1 MKFKNRLDAGKQ
13 LADRLDVTDAENTVV
28 LALPRGGIPLGIEIA
43 ERHRLPFDI
52 ILSKKIGH
60 PTHSEYA
67 IGALSEHG
75 DPILDETSATL
86 LDPEWLTTELKRI
99 RNEMARRQRTY
110 SKALTKQPL
119 KGKTVILVDD
129 GIATGMTMKAAI
141 KAVEA
146 QEAEKIIV
154 AVPVIPKDTYHELEK
169 LVDEVS
175 VVEVPDMFRGAVGAY
190 YMSFPQVE
198 DEEVMDMLRSF
209 HDPSE

>member
-1 MKFKNRLDAGKQ
+1 MKFKNRIDAGKQ
-13 LADRLDVTDAENTVV
+13 LAEKLQVKDQDNTVV

-43 ERHRLPFDI
+43 QRHQLPFDI
-52 ILSKKIGH
+52 LLSKKIGH

-75 DPILDETSATL
+75 DPILDETAVKL

-110 SKALTKQPL
+110 SKELTKQAL

-146 QEAEKIIV
+146 QEAEKIIA
-154 AVPVIPKDTYHELEK
+154 AVPVIPKDTYEELK
-169 LVDEVS
+169 NLVDDVTAI
-175 VVEVPDMFRGAVGAY
+175 EVPSVFQGAVGAY

-198 DEEVMDMLRSF
+198 DEEVMEMLRSLK
-209 HDPSE
+209 